1 MRGRV
6 QFVARSLLYF
16 LYFFIEAEK
25 YFALSSLSTSGRL
38 RIFASDLPPAGRRVF

>member
-16 LYFFIEAEK
+16 FIEAEK
-25 YFALSSLSTSGRL
+25 YFALSCLSTSGRL
-38 RIFASDLPPAGRRVF
+38 RIFAPDLPPAGRRVF